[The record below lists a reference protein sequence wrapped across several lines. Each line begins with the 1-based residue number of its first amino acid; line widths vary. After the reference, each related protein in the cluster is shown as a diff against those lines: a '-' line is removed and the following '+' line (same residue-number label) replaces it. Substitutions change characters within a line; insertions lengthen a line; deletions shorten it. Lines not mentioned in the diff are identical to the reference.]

1 MSLTRNRRHRANPS
15 RRSVAECRKVGNNR
29 PKSRGRDRRP
39 RGECSGLAAAPAPV
53 PAVTSHGNGKMAR
66 QHSALW
72 IAGQSERT
80 TGNRWDITGRL
91 PAPRTARRGD
101 PGTVGAD
108 VLLAMAGMGAR
119 QGTEP
124 PGTVGFLRRFL
135 APYYHLES
143 IRSTMVAIGWG
154 IEQHSRTGFDSASMF
169 LENYSIRG
177 QGIIARGA

>member
-1 MSLTRNRRHRANPS
+1 MCRSLNRRHRTNPP

-39 RGECSGLAAAPAPV
+39 RGECSGLASAPAPV

-72 IAGQSERT
+72 IAGPSERT
-80 TGNRWDITGRL
+80 TGNRGDLTGRF
-91 PAPRTARRGD
+91 PAPRTARSGV
-101 PGTVGAD
+101 PGTVGED

-124 PGTVGFLRRFL
+124 PGTDGFLRRFL
-135 APYYHLES
+135 APYYHRES
-143 IRSTMVAIGWG
+143 IRSTTVAIGWE
-154 IEQHSRTGFDSASMF
+154 IEQHSRTGFDSASIF
-169 LENYSIRG
+169 PENSSIRG
-177 QGIIARGA
+177 QGIIARGN

>member
-15 RRSVAECRKVGNNR
+15 RRSVAECSKVGNNR

-135 APYYHLES
+135 ARTIISNPSEARWLQSAGGSSSTRGRVLILPLCFWRIIRFGGRES
-143 IRSTMVAIGWG
+143 
-154 IEQHSRTGFDSASMF
+154 
-169 LENYSIRG
+169 
-177 QGIIARGA
+177 